1 MKVEIWS
8 DVVCPFC
15 YIGKKRFEQAVE
27 DFPHPD
33 QLEVE
38 WKSFQLDPTV
48 ENNGDQN
55 LTEHL
60 AKSKGISIENAR
72 QMQQR
77 VVSMAEEEG
86 LQFNFDK
93 AVVANSF
100 DAHRLIKF
108 ARDRGKGNEMAE
120 ALFRAYFTDGKNIGD
135 MKSLVDL
142 AEELGLDPTE
152 AENVLQSQKYA
163 NNVKHDIQVASG
175 MDIRGVPFFLFDRK
189 YAISGA
195 RETEIF
201 LKALKQSWNESL
213 QEQSEEQSEPSNE

>member
-93 AVVANSF
+93 SVVANSF